1 MAKKN
6 KLKIE
11 FDAYDV
17 LQRKLKEIGGNA
29 KQTAEN
35 ALKASHNHVTKKLE
49 TAIKPHKK
57 TGETENSLRETPIV
71 EWTGD
76 MVAEAKVGFH
86 ISDGGLPSIFLMYG
100 TPSIEPDNNL
110 KEAIYGT
117 KAKNEIKKIQREVYE
132 KSIERAMK
140 K

>member
-6 KLKIE
+6 RLTIE
-11 FDAYDV
+11 FNAYDV
-17 LQRKLKEIGGNA
+17 LQRKLKAIDGNA

-35 ALKASHNHVTKKLE
+35 ALKASHNYVTKKLE
-49 TAIKPHKK
+49 TAIKPHRK
-57 TGETENSLRETPIV
+57 TGETESSLRKTPII

-110 KEAIYGT
+110 KVLLT
-117 KAKNEIKKIQREVYE
+117 LPLPLVKNWLSLLILSQ
-132 KSIERAMK
+132 MD
-140 K
+140 